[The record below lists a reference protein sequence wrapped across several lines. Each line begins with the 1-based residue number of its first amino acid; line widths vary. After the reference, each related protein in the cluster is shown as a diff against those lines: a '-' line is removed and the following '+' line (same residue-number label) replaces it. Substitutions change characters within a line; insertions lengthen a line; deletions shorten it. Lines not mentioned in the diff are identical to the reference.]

1 MKATSVIKET
11 TRKLSILALG
21 LPVTGYQ
28 LRSAGTPIVTSTMYQ
43 IPRFHFVLKFRIAAM
58 FRPRAAVI
66 AILSCALALSVLA
79 QQSNTRT
86 DFTKKLVAAA
96 VARTKHNVRYEPA
109 YIRIPYPGGDVP
121 SDTGVCTDEI
131 IRIYR
136 TLGIDL
142 QKLVHEDMSRRF
154 SRYPKKWGKKQPDS
168 NIDHRRVPNL
178 ATFFEFNGEKLP
190 ITRNDADYQPGDI
203 VTWDLGGGVPH
214 IGMVVD
220 QQRVAGRYMIEHN
233 IGAGPKIEDVL
244 FSWEITGHFRYFGPS
259 STR

>member
-1 MKATSVIKET
+1 MKASSVIKET

-43 IPRFHFVLKFRIAAM
+43 IPRFQVVLKFRIPAM
-58 FRPRAAVI
+58 FRPKAAVI

-86 DFTKKLVAAA
+86 EFTKKLVAAA
-96 VARTKHNVRYEPA
+96 VARTKHQVRYEPA

-121 SDTGVCTDEI
+121 ADTGVCTDEI

-154 SRYPKKWGKKQPDS
+154 SRYPNRWGRKKPDS

-178 ATFFEFNGEKLP
+178 ATFLELNGEKLP
-190 ITRNDADYQPGDI
+190 ITRHDADYQPGDI
-203 VTWDLGGGVPH
+203 VTWDLGGNVPH
-214 IGMVVD
+214 IGIVVN
-220 QQRVAGRYMIEHN
+220 QVTVPGRYMIEHN

-244 FSWEITGHFRYFGPS
+244 FSWKITGHFRYFEPS